1 MWVFQRRVLC
11 NVKFHTTLV
20 CLCGLFFI
28 AAVKFVLCAFSVC
41 VYQETI
47 IESENEV
54 LECMGR
60 VDEGVEEFFT
70 KRVLPS
76 EKVET
81 E

>member
-1 MWVFQRRVLC
+1 M
-11 NVKFHTTLV
+11 LV
-20 CLCGLFFI
+20 CLCALVFI
-28 AAVKFVLCAFSVC
+28 SGVKCVLCASSVC
-41 VYQETI
+41 VCQETI

>member
-1 MWVFQRRVLC
+1 M
-11 NVKFHTTLV
+11 
-20 CLCGLFFI
+20 
-28 AAVKFVLCAFSVC
+28 FSVHIC

-76 EKVET
+76 DTVDSV
-81 E
+81 